1 MLANCC
7 LLTHSKSESIVPDLA
22 DWLPFGTQVP
32 GTASAPVWVCCAPS
46 SAQPRRTLAA
56 ERNAKVMCDED
67 EEKPPR
73 NLHSSRARNF
83 FEGSGCHGMVQVH
96 CTHSIPM
103 EMLLPSLLSPPHLP
117 TTPSARRHHPPA
129 LQNKI
134 QVQTIEAG
142 CLLTRNGRRLSGWA
156 KSALEADPN
165 IVLTLSSLSTDV
177 SALQKVCAV
186 TLVVPHTC
194 GTKSEPRALDCEV
207 KATDDETQSC
217 STVPS
222 SASAMFPSARKGMT
236 GPQIA
241 AVLASK
247 FDQGGK
253 RCATPP
259 LSRSPRGAHDIPR
272 YFLERLLA
280 QPLNQHISV
289 TTSSCT
295 RGYPRGATH
304 PIRHL
309 RVVSDGKAP
318 SVMSVGSLERGGGKW
333 PMHSRAGC
341 SLRV

>member
-1 MLANCC
+1 MGNVNYHCVRKGVRRPRLSER
-7 LLTHSKSESIVPDLA
+7 LSPRSWVGPVSESWGLGNNSTP
-22 DWLPFGTQVP
+22 
-32 GTASAPVWVCCAPS
+32 CNPS
-46 SAQPRRTLAA
+46 STFLTFRPAA
-56 ERNAKVMCDED
+56 TKTCFQTHHPDPDNPMPNA
-67 EEKPPR
+67 
-73 NLHSSRARNF
+73 
-83 FEGSGCHGMVQVH
+83 
-96 CTHSIPM
+96 THADLYTHTHTHTP
-103 EMLLPSLLSPPHLP
+103 LP

-165 IVLTLSSLSTDV
+165 IVLTLSSLPTDV
-177 SALQKVCAV
+177 SVLQKVCAV